1 VSERL
6 YYQDSFLT
14 SFEARVVRAEAGGV
28 VLDRTAFYPASGGQ
42 PNDLGRLNGVPVTD
56 VVEDEGGEIVHR
68 LDGPLPA
75 SGETLRGEVDWE
87 RRRDHMQ
94 QHSGQHLLS
103 AAFVRLFGFQTVS
116 FHLGAATC
124 TIDLS
129 TSAVS
134 AEQARRAERL
144 SNEIVFE
151 DRPVRVFLAGA
162 EQARSLDLRKETERE
177 GELRLVEIRDFDLN
191 ACGGTH
197 VTSTGQ
203 IGVVLLRKIEK
214 SRYGTRVEFV
224 CGLRAAR
231 VAGADYATLTEAAAV
246 LSAHADNLPAL
257 MARQVEELK
266 AAEKE
271 RQKLLQAMAGYEARE
286 LYAAAPEK
294 NGVRLL
300 VKTLASGDVSY
311 ARSLAAQ
318 FAAQPN
324 ARAMLLLKQPPTL
337 VLAQSRG
344 LAADLGAAV
353 KKLAAEYG
361 LRGGGSRDSAQA
373 GAPDAA
379 AAQRALDALLA
390 ALGQS

>member
-1 VSERL
+1 MSERL

-42 PNDLGRLNGVPVTD
+42 PSDLGRLNGVPVTD

-68 LDGPLPA
+68 LEGPLPA
-75 SGETLRGEVDWE
+75 IGETLRGEVDWE

-124 TIDLS
+124 TIDLA
-129 TSAVS
+129 TPAVS
-134 AEQARRAERL
+134 AEQAGQAERL
-144 SNEIVFE
+144 SNEIIFE
-151 DRPVRVFLAGA
+151 DRPVRVFFAGA
-162 EQARSLDLRKETERE
+162 EQARSLALRKETERE
-177 GELRLVEIRDFDLN
+177 GEVRLVEIRDFDLN

-197 VTSTGQ
+197 VASTGQ

-231 VAGADYATLTEAAAV
+231 VAGADYTTLTEAATV
-246 LSAHADNLPAL
+246 LSAHPDNLPAL

-266 AAEKE
+266 AAERE

-286 LYAAAPEK
+286 LYATAPEK
-294 NGVRLL
+294 DGVRLL
-300 VKTLASGDVSY
+300 LKTLASGDVSY

-344 LAADLGAAV
+344 LPADLGAAV
-353 KKLAAEYG
+353 KKLAAEFG

-379 AAQRALDALLA
+379 AAQRALDAIVRELN
-390 ALGQS
+390 